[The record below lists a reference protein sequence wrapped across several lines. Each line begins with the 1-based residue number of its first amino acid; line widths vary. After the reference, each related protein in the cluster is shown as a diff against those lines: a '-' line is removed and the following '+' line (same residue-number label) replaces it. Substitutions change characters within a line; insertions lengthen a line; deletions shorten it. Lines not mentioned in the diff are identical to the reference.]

1 MPTIA
6 SRDLRNHTS
15 TVLAGVTRGEVY
27 TVTVHGR
34 PVAELRRVTSARRP
48 GVPRQDLL
56 ALLDRQRPDPTLA
69 VDMAWIEQGTTD
81 DLGDPGHV
89 G

>member
-6 SRDLRNHTS
+6 SRDLRNHTAK
-15 TVLAGVTRGEVY
+15 VLEGVSRGEIY

-34 PVAELRRVTSARRP
+34 PVAELRRVASQRRP
-48 GVPRQDLL
+48 AVPKADLL

-69 VDMAWIEQGTTD
+69 ADMAWISEGTTD
-81 DLGDPGHV
+81 DLDPLD
-89 G
+89 